1 MLNQLNMLRNKFRLG
16 FHDYKIFNGT
26 ASSFQS
32 SLPPVAEKVAELVL
46 RRTSR

>member
-16 FHDYKIFNGT
+16 FNDYKIFNGT
-26 ASSFQS
+26 ASCFQYTFPS
-32 SLPPVAEKVAELVL
+32 VAEKVAELVL